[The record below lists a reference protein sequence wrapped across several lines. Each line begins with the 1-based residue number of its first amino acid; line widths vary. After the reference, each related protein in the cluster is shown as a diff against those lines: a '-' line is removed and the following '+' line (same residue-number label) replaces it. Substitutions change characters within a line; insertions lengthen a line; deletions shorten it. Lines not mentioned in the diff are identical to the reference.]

1 MTEVSYIKKKVGEN
15 EDDYEVVD
23 AAAREDIKT
32 LNDTAVISTVVRKI
46 VKVSVLPDE
55 PEDDVFYIIAD

>member
-15 EDDYEVVD
+15 EDNYEVVD
-23 AAAREDIKT
+23 AAAREDIKI